1 MNTTEGL
8 LRDILSEL
16 ADIEQFTTRG
26 RMIFMSNRMIQKA
39 VIRSYEV
46 IGEIVK
52 RIPQPVREAYPHV
65 DWRQLTGFRDFLA
78 HNYDVVIQENVWR
91 AVEDLPSLKNGIQ
104 TILMALDTDK
114 PSSAQPD
121 NNP

>member
-1 MNTTEGL
+1 MNTTEGM

-16 ADIEQFTTRG
+16 ADIEQFTIEG
-26 RMIFMSNRMIQKA
+26 QQVFLANRMIQKA

-52 RIPQPVREAYPHV
+52 RIPQTVREAYPHV

-91 AVEDLPSLKNGIQ
+91 AVEDLPSLKSSIQ
-104 TILMALDTDK
+104 TILMALDADK
-114 PSSAQPD
+114 PLSAQPQND
-121 NNP
+121 P